1 MKIKINPKI
10 RIIYA
15 NLLRLGIGK
24 YLITSKFK
32 HLCIEKN
39 IDELWNRCEE
49 FVINESNTYIVS
61 TSYTGYAEE
70 ALWIFLTNLLE
81 AGKEIFLKILGEII
95 IDFAEGWD
103 GEERYFARIGASL
116 EEDLGYDIDEFAWIY
131 NELVEIDKRLEKT
144 IKYKKTK
151 EELF

>member
-70 ALWIFLTNLLE
+70 AL
-81 AGKEIFLKILGEII
+81 
-95 IDFAEGWD
+95 
-103 GEERYFARIGASL
+103 
-116 EEDLGYDIDEFAWIY
+116 
-131 NELVEIDKRLEKT
+131 
-144 IKYKKTK
+144 
-151 EELF
+151 